1 MESSRENHFDFR
13 TNVEMRRHSSESTA
27 SQRGGR
33 SDTKPANIDSEE
45 EESMDEV
52 PANLP
57 QFTRRPSSIL
67 YLSDTEDEQV
77 PTTSASRASSIGR

>member
-1 MESSRENHFDFR
+1 M
-13 TNVEMRRHSSESTA
+13 VSE
-27 SQRGGR
+27 
-33 SDTKPANIDSEE
+33 EE

-77 PTTSASRASSIGR
+77 PAFSASRTSSIGR